1 MRNPYL
7 SFVRWLARRDIEAAW
22 RERADAV
29 NDAINWRGWHEDVTI
44 VGRARGEALTAL
56 VNANAMTPAQIS
68 LAVVRLEKMDLPAEV
83 RDLAIQELRM
93 HVPSE
98 GTDE

>member
-1 MRNPYL
+1 MSIYQRV
-7 SFVRWLARRDIEAAW
+7 VRWLARREIEAAW
-22 RERADAV
+22 RERAEAV
-29 NDAINWRGWHEDVTI
+29 NDAINWRGHYDDVTI

-68 LAVVRLEKMDLPAEV
+68 LAAVRLAKMDLPAEV
-83 RDLAIQELRM
+83 RDLAIQELNM

-98 GTDE
+98 GSDE

>member
-1 MRNPYL
+1 MNLYRRAV
-7 SFVRWLARRDIEAAW
+7 SWLARREIEAAW

-29 NDAINWRGWHEDVTI
+29 NDAINWRGWWDDVKI
-44 VGRARGEALTAL
+44 VSRARGEAMTAL

-68 LAVVRLEKMDLPAEV
+68 LAVVRLEKMTLPAEV

>member
-1 MRNPYL
+1 MSPYRRI
-7 SFVRWLARRDIEAAW
+7 VCWLARREIEAAW
-22 RERADAV
+22 RERAEAV
-29 NDAINWRGWHEDVTI
+29 NDAINWRGYYDDVSI
-44 VGRARGEALTAL
+44 VSRARGEALTAL
-56 VNANAMTPAQIS
+56 VNANTMTPAQIS

>member
-1 MRNPYL
+1 MRWPL
-7 SFVRWLARRDIEAAW
+7 CW
-22 RERADAV
+22 RKTLEHERHRCADAI
-29 NDAINWRGWHEDVTI
+29 NNAINWRGHYDDVTI

-68 LAVVRLEKMDLPAEV
+68 LAAVRLAKMDLPAEV
-83 RDLAIQELRM
+83 RDLAIQELNM

-98 GTDE
+98 GSDE

>member
-1 MRNPYL
+1 MNLYRRAV
-7 SFVRWLARRDIEAAW
+7 SWLARREIEVAYQ
-22 RERADAV
+22 ERAEAV
-29 NDAINWRGWHEDVTI
+29 NSAIKWRGHYDDVTI

-56 VNANAMTPAQIS
+56 VNANVMTPAQIS
-68 LAVVRLEKMDLPAEV
+68 LAVVRLEKMTLPAEV

-98 GTDE
+98 GSDE

>member
-1 MRNPYL
+1 MKRIFWWWPL
-7 SFVRWLARRDIEAAW
+7 CWARTLEH
-22 RERADAV
+22 ERRRCADAV
-29 NDAINWRGWHEDVTI
+29 NDAINWRGWWDDVKI
-44 VGRARGEALTAL
+44 VSRARGEAMTAL

-68 LAVVRLEKMDLPAEV
+68 LAVVRLEKMVLPAEV